1 MSLRY
6 VKWLCVV
13 GLAVF
18 AMGCAMKQVQPM
30 RTAFDAVKFPAQ
42 EYVPKV
48 DNFLVI
54 LDDSASMG
62 DMVKEQKKIDLALD
76 VVHRLNQTL
85 PELGYTGGLRTF
97 GQGECLGAADS
108 SLLYGMTKYST
119 AGMDQALQK
128 INCIGG
134 NTPMEAGIEGAMKD
148 LKDVKGKT
156 AVIVVSDGILID
168 EEPFVAAEQ
177 LKKQLGNNL
186 CIYTVQV
193 GNDPRGKMA
202 LERIAQI
209 GGCGFST
216 SADAIYSAKDMAG
229 FAEKVFLAKAPPKA
243 APPPP
248 PPPPPAP
255 KMVPP
260 PAPMDSDGDGVM
272 NDKDACPNT
281 PKGAKVDEKGCWVI
295 GMVHFDFDKAD
306 IKPAYQGMLDEVAKV
321 MSMNPGVTME
331 IDGHTDSTGPDAY
344 NQKLSERRAKAAMT
358 YLVGKAIAKERFMEK
373 GFSFHKPIASND
385 TKDGRAKNR
394 RDEFN
399 PSVR

>member
-6 VKWLCVV
+6 VKGLCVV
-13 GLAVF
+13 GLAVL

-30 RTAFDAVKFPAQ
+30 RTAFDAVKIPA
-42 EYVPKV
+42 EKYVPNV

-85 PELGYTGGLRTF
+85 PELGYMGGLRTF

-134 NTPMEAGIEGAMKD
+134 NTPMEAGFEGAMRD
-148 LKDVKGKT
+148 FKDVKGKT
-156 AVIVVSDGILID
+156 AVIVVSDGIVLD
-168 EEPFVAAEQ
+168 EEPVLAAEQ
-177 LKKQLGNNL
+177 LKKQLGDNL

-193 GNDPRGKMA
+193 GNDPRGKML
-202 LERIAQI
+202 LEKIAKI
-209 GGCGFST
+209 GACGFATNADEIYT
-216 SADAIYSAKDMAG
+216 SKDMAG
-229 FAEKVFLAKAPPKA
+229 FVELVFLAKAPAKA

-255 KMVPP
+255 KVMPA
-260 PAPMDSDGDGVM
+260 PAPMDRDGDGVTD
-272 NDKDACPNT
+272 DKDACPDT

-295 GMVHFDFDKAD
+295 GMVHFDFDKAN
-306 IKPAYQGMLDEVAKV
+306 IKPAYQGILNEVAKV

-358 YLVGKAIAKERFMEK
+358 YLVEKGIAKDRFMVK

-394 RDEFN
+394 RDEFI